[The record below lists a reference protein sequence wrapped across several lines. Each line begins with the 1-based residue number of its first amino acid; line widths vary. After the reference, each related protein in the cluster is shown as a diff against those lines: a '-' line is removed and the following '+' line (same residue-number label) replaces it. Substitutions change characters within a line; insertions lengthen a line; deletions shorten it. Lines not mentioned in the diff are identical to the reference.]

1 MAACAGLCE
10 GVLACE
16 DKCMSLGSS
25 AFSLHWLLDP
35 VKPIDFFDQ
44 YYEAAPL
51 FVNHAKDSYF
61 AGLPGLDAIDELLA
75 TTVSSRLRPAD
86 GERLIRTEPDGNL
99 SEQNVRITGSSA
111 VDIQAIYRSYHDGFT
126 VVINQMHR
134 RSAAVGCLCRA
145 LQAAMH
151 HPVGANLYLTPAR
164 AQGFLPHADT
174 HDVFVL
180 QLHGAKEW
188 HVSSPSVELPLA
200 RRQSHRQTLSDSQT
214 YRLAPGD
221 VLYLPRGFPHE
232 AVTGDSSSLHLT
244 VGIYAFRWYDLLNDA
259 LKLLADEDVMLRSA
273 LPRQYLN
280 EPLDV
285 EHLAELGRR
294 VTAALT
300 DGALIEKAKEGI
312 ASQLVAADV
321 AAGLSR
327 FGSLDALAGLTD
339 ESVVA
344 RPPELLCL
352 VRLTSEQATIEF
364 AGNFVTGPRLVGTAL
379 QFVAQHDR
387 FAVGELPGNLSTED
401 RIDLVKRLVSE
412 GLLEVLSR

>member
-1 MAACAGLCE
+1 
-10 GVLACE
+10 
-16 DKCMSLGSS
+16 
-25 AFSLHWLLDP
+25 
-35 VKPIDFFDQ
+35 
-44 YYEAAPL
+44 
-51 FVNHAKDSYF
+51 
-61 AGLPGLDAIDELLA
+61 
-75 TTVSSRLRPAD
+75 
-86 GERLIRTEPDGNL
+86 
-99 SEQNVRITGSSA
+99 
-111 VDIQAIYRSYHDGFT
+111 
-126 VVINQMHR
+126 
-134 RSAAVGCLCRA
+134 
-145 LQAAMH
+145 
-151 HPVGANLYLTPAR
+151 
-164 AQGFLPHADT
+164 
-174 HDVFVL
+174 
-180 QLHGAKEW
+180 
-188 HVSSPSVELPLA
+188 
-200 RRQSHRQTLSDSQT
+200 
-214 YRLAPGD
+214 
-221 VLYLPRGFPHE
+221 
-232 AVTGDSSSLHLT
+232 
-244 VGIYAFRWYDLLNDA
+244 
-259 LKLLADEDVMLRSA
+259 
-273 LPRQYLN
+273 
-280 EPLDV
+280 
-285 EHLAELGRR
+285 